1 MNWMLGILLVET
13 VIEREIMRKISRERL
28 IEELAHYMVEVRE
41 LRSIR
46 NRLEVELSKTK
57 DELESY
63 KNCWETSCYTT
74 DEINIPLENA

>member
-1 MNWMLGILLVET
+1 MV
-13 VIEREIMRKISRERL
+13 MRKEYL
-28 IEELAHYMVEVRE
+28 VKELEHYKWLVKC
-41 LRSIR
+41 LRSER

-63 KNCWETSCYTT
+63 KNCWEASCYTH